1 MGKMMRFIKRLRIK
15 PPKPRPWAGEPSEL
29 ELELKIHDIEARYEG
44 VAFHDLP
51 KAVQNEY
58 GRLHSLLLAES
69 QRRSGLTLIKITQ
82 NAEGD
87 GATYDA
93 RNFHR
98 LVKNTQAWIE
108 AGMEPER
115 AIARAIDDERWRQQ
129 NAA

>member
-1 MGKMMRFIKRLRIK
+1 MRFIKRFK
-15 PPKPRPWAGEPSEL
+15 TKTPKPRPWAGEPSEL
-29 ELELKIHDIEARYEG
+29 ELELERKIHAIEARYKG
-44 VAFHDLP
+44 KTADQLP
-51 KAVQNEY
+51 ASVLNEY

-82 NAEGD
+82 NAKGD

-93 RNFHR
+93 RNFQR
-98 LVKNTQAWIE
+98 VIKNTQMLIE
-108 AGMEPER
+108 AGMAPEL